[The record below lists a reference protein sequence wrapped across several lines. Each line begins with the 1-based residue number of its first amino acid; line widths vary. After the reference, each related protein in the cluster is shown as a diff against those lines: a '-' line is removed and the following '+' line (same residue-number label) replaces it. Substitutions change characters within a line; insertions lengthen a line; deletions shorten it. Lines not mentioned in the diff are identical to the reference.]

1 MNKLILFFN
10 SLDRRERLILLIGLY
25 SLVIIIGVFG
35 LLLPILDKKK
45 EVEKRINK
53 EFQNYYELVKL
64 TEKYLSFKK
73 QFLPTEKLSLDFISK
88 ISKKANLKPYS
99 LKKIDEG
106 KFEILFENTSGNQ
119 FTRFLKLL
127 NENNLSVEEIDIYIE
142 KGNIKRGK
150 IIISNSQL

>member
-25 SLVIIIGVFG
+25 SLVIIVGVFG
-35 LLLPILDKKK
+35 LLLPILDKKR

-53 EFQNYYELVKL
+53 EYQNYYELVKL

-73 QFLPTEKLSLDFISK
+73 QFLPTEKTNLDFISE

-99 LKKIDEG
+99 LKKIGEG

-119 FTRFLKLL
+119 FMRFLKLL
-127 NENNLSVEEIDIYIE
+127 NENNLSVEEIDIDIE

>member
-35 LLLPILDKKK
+35 LLLPILDKKE

-64 TEKYLSFKK
+64 TEKYFSLKK
-73 QFLPTEKLSLDFISK
+73 QFLPTEKMNLDFISE
-88 ISKKANLKPYS
+88 ISKKVNLKAYS

-119 FTRFLKLL
+119 FTRLLKLL
-127 NENNLSVEEIDIYIE
+127 NENNLSVEDIDIDIE
-142 KGNIKRGK
+142 NGSIKRGK
-150 IIISNSQL
+150 IVISNNRL